1 MLNAAKTNNLNVT
14 PKTHRLNNM
23 LEQAVKFHQDGHLA
37 EAEKLYKKV
46 RKSDPKNLIALQ
58 LSGVI
63 AAEKKDFTLSLNFFS
78 RAISLQPRY
87 ADAFYNRGNVYKT
100 LERYDEALSDYQS
113 TIQLNPSNFR
123 PYFSRGNIYRELGE
137 FTKAISDY
145 TQSILLGCDDPEVY
159 CNRAVVFE
167 YLGQLD
173 EALNDYNMA
182 VDRSPNNTDMLT
194 NRANLLMKV
203 KRYNQAILDFNK
215 LLSDKPQE
223 QAFLNNRGI
232 CLRELCQFDLALED
246 FNNILAI
253 SPGNIEAL
261 NNRGIL
267 LKRMRRPHK
276 ALQDLNDALLLD
288 KALCNNNE
296 NRPKILSNRGTVYQ
310 ELNHYDEA
318 LADYNSSLA
327 ILPTLPETFNNR
339 GNTYRD
345 LGDFDKASEDFDTAI
360 RLNPNYAEA
369 QWNKALLQ
377 LLNFDF
383 RNGWQAYE
391 WRWKRELKDTGNFL
405 KPSKPIWNG
414 ESDKRVLIWAEQGI
428 GDEIMFA
435 SLISEISEK
444 CSHLLVQCDQRL
456 LPIFERSFPNYI
468 TFIDKNLLID
478 EGTYDYHIPI
488 ASLPLHFRPSIKSFE
503 NTPQRYLKHSKY
515 NSEAL
520 RERLLKRKEKKLIG
534 VSWLTKSTLP
544 GASNRNLNLIELLKN
559 FDKET
564 VRFVSLQYGDVS
576 KEISKMR
583 EHDGIDIIEV
593 KDIDNRE
600 DIDGL
605 ASLMIA
611 CDQIISVD
619 NATVHLAGALGV
631 NTKILLPFNNDWRW
645 GKGRRD
651 SLWYNSV
658 TLYRQKFLNDWSH
671 PISALMTDQ
680 IA

>member
-1 MLNAAKTNNLNVT
+1 MLNSAKTNNLNVT
-14 PKTHRLNNM
+14 PKTHRMNTI
-23 LEQAVKFHQDGHLA
+23 LEQAVKFHQDGLLA
-37 EAEKLYKKV
+37 DAEKLYKKV
-46 RKSDPKNLIALQ
+46 RKSDPKNIIALQ
-58 LSGVI
+58 LLGVI
-63 AAEKKDFTLSLNFFS
+63 AAEKKDFALSLNFFS
-78 RAISLQPRY
+78 RAISLQPSY

-100 LERYDEALSDYQS
+100 LQRYNEALSDYQS
-113 TIQLNPSNFR
+113 TIELNPCNFR

-137 FTKAISDY
+137 FAKAIPDY

-159 CNRAVVFE
+159 CNRAVILE
-167 YLGQLD
+167 DLGQLD
-173 EALNDYNMA
+173 GALSDYDMA
-182 VDRSPNNTDMLT
+182 VDRSPKNPDILT
-194 NRANLLMKV
+194 NRANLLMKM
-203 KRYNQAILDFNK
+203 KCYNQAILDFNK

-232 CLRELCQFDLALED
+232 CLRELCKFDLALKD
-246 FNNILAI
+246 FNSILAI
-253 SPGNIEAL
+253 SPSNIEAL

-267 LKRMRRPHK
+267 LKRMRRPHE
-276 ALQDLNDALLLD
+276 ALTDLD
-288 KALCNNNE
+288 KALSLDIALCNNDE

-310 ELNHYDEA
+310 ELNRYDEA
-318 LADYNSSLA
+318 LSDYNSSLD

-339 GNTYRD
+339 GNTHRD
-345 LGDFDKASEDFDTAI
+345 LGNFDKASEDFDAAI

-383 RNGWQAYE
+383 HNGWQAYE

-405 KPSKPIWNG
+405 KPSKPMWNG
-414 ESDKRVLIWAEQGI
+414 ERDTRVLIWAEQGI

-435 SLISEISEK
+435 SLISEISET
-444 CSHLLVQCDQRL
+444 CSHLLVQCDHRL
-456 LPIFERSFPNYI
+456 LPIFERSFPNHI
-468 TFIDKNLLID
+468 KFIDKNLLID
-478 EGTYDYHIPI
+478 EGKYDYHIPI
-488 ASLPLHFRPSIKSFE
+488 ASLPLHFRPSIKSFK
-503 NTPQRYLKHSKY
+503 NTPQRYLKHSKS

-520 RERLLKRKEKKLIG
+520 RESLLKRQKKKLIG
-534 VSWLTKSTLP
+534 ISWLTKSTLP

-576 KEISKMR
+576 TEISKMR
-583 EHDGIDIIEV
+583 EEDGIDIIEV

-605 ASLMIA
+605 ASLMMA

-671 PISALMTDQ
+671 PIFALMTDKMT
-680 IA
+680 